1 MTSDDWRP
9 GPLSP
14 SFDDDEPEFWRR
26 FAREEDVVEN
36 EPTQQPSGWWQRKT
50 RPEDPI
56 GDPAAAPGFGTAV
69 PAFRPDRQPETP
81 APTPAAPVHTATVH
95 AAPAATV
102 RPPITPAATP
112 IPAPAHPTPS
122 HDPYDHPVPP
132 TLDETGMEETVATST
147 FAAVEDTPP
156 PNSRGTGRLLSATAI
171 MAAGTIAS
179 RLLGLVRVVLAG
191 LLIGTDTRQADIF
204 SLATTVPNSLY
215 ILFAGG
221 ALNTVLVP
229 QIVRATKNDADGGK
243 AYTNRIMTAFM
254 LVVLVATVVLVAAAP
269 LVTWI
274 YSGAK
279 WHTPDV
285 AAHYQSMVLLTT
297 LCLPQVF
304 FFGAFFLGAQVLNA
318 RDAFGPMMWAP
329 IANNVVQ
336 VGLLLTYAAVW
347 GLHTDNSQPFTTGQ
361 TLLLGIGSVFGIA
374 VQAAVLIPFMRK
386 VGFSYR
392 PRFDLRHT
400 GLGKTFHL
408 AKWTL
413 GFVAVN
419 QLALVVVTNLATS
432 ATAGGSGAGVTTY
445 NYANLLWVLP
455 HSLITVG
462 LATAILPSLSRMVAS
477 GELPDAAREFT
488 KAVRL
493 AVAALVPVALVFLTL
508 GVPIGEMAFRKGGT
522 LVGWTLVFFAIGL
535 VPFSVQYLILRGYYA
550 FEDTRSTFLIQLV
563 IATLNAVFAIVGAT
577 LLAPSPNWVAPAL
590 AGAYTLAYIG
600 GVVVSARHF
609 RVHVPDIDW
618 RGLLNHVVRIVI
630 AAADGAVVGL
640 LVVILQKSI
649 GTGAVLNI
657 VGVAFGLV
665 VAAVS
670 YIFLARRM
678 HIEEVEEVLGIL
690 MRRVRRGKGPALA
703 PTGTDTAKVPESGPS
718 SPVSAQSSLE
728 STGLSPERQTPS
740 PEHQTP
746 SPELVEGSSSATLR
760 QGQGT
765 GSADDETAVIPAV
778 GTASALA
785 HAQTTVVSPVPSP
798 RGPNIPAGD
807 PLDSFDDADEGAPV
821 GLTMGDILGGRY
833 RLEEQLSVRGSTVTW
848 RAVDQV
854 LSRSVLVHLLSPDNP
869 RAASIIETARQA
881 ARATDSRFLRVLDA
895 VPDAEVSYIVCEWA
909 EGMEL
914 EQLLASGPLTALES
928 AWLVRELADALST
941 TQASGLHHGRLTP
954 DAVVISTAGN
964 VKINGFLIDAAL
976 HPRTR
981 VESGP
986 LTETRDVEALGKLLY
1001 ATLASRWPGGPGF
1014 GLAAAPADLE
1024 GTTLS
1029 PAKVRAGVSPT
1040 LDRLTADVL
1049 GGRISSASQLAASLT
1064 TVLGS
1069 ADASTDLSNRVRY
1082 PMQRESPVHTSDI
1095 EPTAVVV
1102 MPVNENSTP
1111 IVVPE
1116 STKASQSPH
1125 RLLIVTGVLVVIVVI
1140 ALVVGLISVFT
1151 RNGQAGGGS
1160 SSASRTGTSSSKP
1173 GQQSGP
1179 YAIAAARDFDPVAD
1193 KGSGDE
1199 NPTQVALAYD
1209 GKTDTAWT
1217 TLIYKGNAKLG
1228 GLKPGVGLILDL
1240 GEAVSVGT
1248 VSLTMVGEPTAVEIR
1263 VPVTDAET
1271 VTSPPTT
1278 SSSQWKIVATN
1289 PTTGTT
1295 ADLSPAS
1302 PVKTRFVLIY
1312 VTSLPAISGGFRG
1325 GIAEVSVKG

>member
-1 MTSDDWRP
+1 MSGDDWRP

-14 SFDDDEPEFWRR
+14 ISDDEPEFWTR
-26 FAREEDVVEN
+26 FGHVEEDEAP
-36 EPTQQPSGWWQRKT
+36 EPSVQTSGWWQRKP
-50 RPEDPI
+50 RPEDPPT
-56 GDPAAAPGFGTAV
+56 GDPASAPGFGTAV
-69 PAFRPDRQPETP
+69 PAFRPDRQPIP
-81 APTPAAPVHTATVH
+81 DRNRVAQPTPVQ
-95 AAPAATV
+95 
-102 RPPITPAATP
+102 PPPDSV
-112 IPAPAHPTPS
+112 IPAPVATHPR

-132 TLDETGMEETVATST
+132 STDDTGLEETVATTST
-147 FAAVEDTPP
+147 FAAIDDAPP
-156 PNSRGTGRLLSATAI
+156 PPPAGRGTGRLLSATAI

-191 LLIGTDTRQADIF
+191 FLLGTDTRQADIF
-204 SLATTVPNSLY
+204 SLASTVPNSLY

-254 LVVLVATVVLVAAAP
+254 LVVAVATVVLVIAAP

-285 AAHYQSMVLLTT
+285 AAHYQSMVLLTA

-336 VGLLLTYAAVW
+336 VGLLLTYAGVW

-361 TLLLGIGSVFGIA
+361 VWLLGLGSVFGIA
-374 VQAAVLIPFMRK
+374 LQAAVLIPFMRK

-400 GLGKTFHL
+400 GLGHTFHL

-462 LATAILPSLSRMVAS
+462 LATAILPSLSRMAAN
-477 GELPDAAREFT
+477 GELPEVAREFT
-488 KAVRL
+488 KAIRL

-508 GVPIGEMAFRKGGT
+508 GVPIGEMAFRKGGA

-550 FEDTRSTFLIQLV
+550 FEDTRATFLIQLV
-563 IATLNAVFAIVGAT
+563 IAGLNAVLAIIGAT
-577 LLAPSPNWVAPAL
+577 VLAPNPNWVAPAL
-590 AGAYTLAYIG
+590 AGAFTLAYVG
-600 GVVVSARHF
+600 GVIVSARHF
-609 RVHVPDIDW
+609 RVHVPNVDW
-618 RGLLNHVVRIVI
+618 TGLLNHLVRIVI
-630 AAADGAVVGL
+630 AATPGAVLGL
-640 LVVILQKSI
+640 VLVLVQKSI
-649 GTGAVLNI
+649 GTGPVLNI
-657 VGVAFGLV
+657 LGVAVGL
-665 VAAVS
+665 AAAAIA

-690 MRRVRRGKGPALA
+690 LRRIRRGRTKPA
-703 PTGTDTAKVPESGPS
+703 PE
-718 SPVSAQSSLE
+718 PVE
-728 STGLSPERQTPS
+728 GSPEPTTPSPKPVTPS
-740 PEHQTP
+740 PEPIAPT
-746 SPELVEGSSSATLR
+746 PELVEGSTASTLR
-760 QGQGT
+760 QAQG
-765 GSADDETAVIPAV
+765 AEQPLDDDATAVIPV
-778 GTASALA
+778 TTTSALA
-785 HAQTTVVSPVPSP
+785 APRPRTVVSAYPS
-798 RGPNIPAGD
+798 GD
-807 PLDSFDDADEGAPV
+807 PRASEEEPDEGTPV
-821 GLTMGDILGGRY
+821 GLTIGDILGGRY

-854 LSRSVLVHLLSPDNP
+854 LSRSVLLHLLSPDNP
-869 RAASIIETARQA
+869 RAESIIDTARQA

-895 VPDAEVSYIVCEWA
+895 VADAHVSYIVCEWA

-914 EQLLASGPLTALES
+914 EELLQSGPLTALES

-941 TQASGLHHGRLTP
+941 TQATGLHHGRLTP
-954 DAVVISTAGN
+954 DAVVVSTAGN

-976 HPRTR
+976 HPR
-981 VESGP
+981 SGDQP
-986 LTETRDVEALGKLLY
+986 LTKSGDVDALGKLLY

-1014 GLAAAPADLE
+1014 GLAPAPTDLN
-1024 GTTLS
+1024 GVVLS

-1040 LDRLTADVL
+1040 LDRLTGDVL
-1049 GGRISSASQLAASLT
+1049 AGRITSPAQLAYALSN
-1064 TVLGS
+1064 VLGS
-1069 ADASTDLSNRVRY
+1069 ADASSDLSNRVRY
-1082 PMQRESPVHTSDI
+1082 PMTRDVPVQTADT
-1095 EPTAVVV
+1095 EPTTVVAA
-1102 MPVNENSTP
+1102 PRSAISP
-1111 IVVPE
+1111 PLVVPP
-1116 STKASQSPH
+1116 STQRSQSPQ
-1125 RLLIVTGVLVVIVVI
+1125 RLLMVTGILVVVVIV
-1140 ALVVGLISVFT
+1140 ALIVGLVTVFARKNDT
-1151 RNGQAGGGS
+1151 AGNPASSSRTTGS
-1160 SSASRTGTSSSKP
+1160 SKGGAP
-1173 GQQSGP
+1173 QNGP
-1179 YAIAAARDFDPVAD
+1179 YAIASAKDFDPAAD
-1193 KGSGDE
+1193 KGNGEE
-1199 NPTQVALAYD
+1199 NPGQVALAYD

-1217 TLIYKGNAKLG
+1217 TLIYKGNAKMG

-1240 GEAVSVGT
+1240 GQAVDVGT
-1248 VSLTMVGEPTAVEIR
+1248 VSLTLAGEPTAVELR
-1263 VPVTDAET
+1263 VPATQADT
-1271 VTSPPTT
+1271 ISDPPMTSQT
-1278 SSSQWKIVATN
+1278 QWKIVASDAAA
-1289 PTTGTT
+1289 GQ
-1295 ADLSPAS
+1295 AVDLSLSA
-1302 PVKTRFVLIY
+1302 PVKTRFVMIY
-1312 VTSLPAISGGFRG
+1312 VTSLPAVTGGFRAG
-1325 GIAEVSVKG
+1325 VAEVVVK

>member
-1 MTSDDWRP
+1 VTSDDWRP

-14 SFDDDEPEFWRR
+14 TTNDDEPEFWTR
-26 FAREEDVVEN
+26 FGRQEDSVQS

-50 RPEDPI
+50 RPEDPV

-69 PAFRPDRQPETP
+69 PAFRPDRQAGPDTVAADPDPGP
-81 APTPAAPVHTATVH
+81 APVPAPQPQSVES
-95 AAPAATV
+95 
-102 RPPITPAATP
+102 P
-112 IPAPAHPTPS
+112 IPAPAHTQPRRG
-122 HDPYDHPVPP
+122 PYEHPVPP
-132 TLDETGMEETVATST
+132 SLDETGVEETVATTST
-147 FAAVEDTPP
+147 FLAVDDDRPQEPP
-156 PNSRGTGRLLSATAI
+156 SGRGTGRLLSATAI
-171 MAAGTIAS
+171 MATGTIAS

-191 LLIGTDTRQADIF
+191 FLLGTDTRRADIL

-229 QIVRATKNDADGGK
+229 QIVRATKNDKDGGK

-254 LVVLVATVVLVAAAP
+254 LVVALATVILVVAAP

-279 WHTPDV
+279 WHTPEV
-285 AAHYQSMVLLTT
+285 ATHYQSMVMLTA

-336 VGLLLTYAAVW
+336 VALLITYAGVW

-361 TLLLGIGSVFGIA
+361 TWLLGLGSVFGIA

-386 VGFSYR
+386 VGFRYT

-400 GLGKTFHL
+400 GLGHTFHL

-419 QLALVVVTNLATS
+419 QLALIVVTNLATS

-477 GELPDAAREFT
+477 GELPEVAREFT
-488 KAVRL
+488 KAIRL
-493 AVAALVPVALVFLTL
+493 AVSALVPVALIFLTL
-508 GVPIGEMAFRKGGT
+508 GVPIGEMAFRKGGA

-550 FEDTRSTFLIQLV
+550 FEDTRSTFMIQLV
-563 IATLNAVFAIVGAT
+563 IAGLNALLAIVGAT
-577 LLAPSPNWVAPAL
+577 FLAPNPNWVAPAL
-590 AGAYTLAYIG
+590 AGAFTLAYVG

-618 RGLLNHVVRIVI
+618 AGLLNHIVRIVI
-630 AAADGAVVGL
+630 AAAPGAVVGL
-640 LVVILQKSI
+640 LVVLVQKSV
-649 GTGAVLNI
+649 GTSAILNI
-657 VGVAFGLV
+657 LGVALGLV

-670 YIFLARRM
+670 YIVLARRM

-690 MRRVRRGKGPALA
+690 MRRLRRGKGPSLA
-703 PTGTDTAKVPESGPS
+703 PTAPDAPPPAGS
-718 SPVSAQSSLE
+718 SPSLE
-728 STGLSPERQTPS
+728 PERSAPQP
-740 PEHQTP
+740 
-746 SPELVEGSSSATLR
+746 VE
-760 QGQGT
+760 

-778 GTASALA
+778 SAASASALPQGQGPA
-785 HAQTTVVSPVPSP
+785 TVVSSTPARMP
-798 RGPNIPAGD
+798 GIPAGD
-807 PLDSFDDADEGAPV
+807 PLDTFDDADEGTQV

-869 RAASIIETARQA
+869 RAPSIIETARQA

-914 EQLLASGPLTALES
+914 EQLLSSGPLTALES

-981 VESGP
+981 VEAGP

-1001 ATLASRWPGGPGF
+1001 ATLASRWPDGPGF
-1014 GLAAAPADLE
+1014 GLAAAPTDLD

-1040 LDRLTADVL
+1040 LDRLTSDVL
-1049 GGRISSASQLAASLT
+1049 NGRIASASQLAASLT

-1082 PMQRESPVHTSDI
+1082 PMLRESPVHTSDI
-1095 EPTAVVV
+1095 EPTAIVA
-1102 MPVNENSTP
+1102 MPGSQTSGPLV
-1111 IVVPE
+1111 IPE

-1125 RLLIVTGVLVVIVVI
+1125 RLLLVSGVLVVVVVV
-1140 ALVVGLISVFT
+1140 ALIVGLISVFART
-1151 RNGQAGGGS
+1151 NQTSGGS
-1160 SSASRTGTSSSKP
+1160 PATSRTSTSSKSGGP
-1173 GQQSGP
+1173 QAGP

-1193 KGSGDE
+1193 NGSGDE
-1199 NPTQVALAYD
+1199 NPNQVALAYD

-1217 TLIYKGNAKLG
+1217 TLVYKGNAKLG
-1228 GLKPGVGLILDL
+1228 GLKPGVGLIVDL
-1240 GEAVSVGT
+1240 GRAVSVGT

-1263 VPVTDAET
+1263 IPATDPDT
-1271 VTSPPTT
+1271 VSSPPLT
-1278 SSSQWKIVATN
+1278 SASQWKIVASN
-1289 PTTGTT
+1289 ATTGTS
-1295 ADLSPAS
+1295 ADLSPSA
-1302 PVKTRFVLIY
+1302 PVMTRFVMVYL
-1312 VTSLPAISGGFRG
+1312 TSLPAVTGGFKAG
-1325 GIAEVSVKG
+1325 VAEVVVKG